1 MAKRPPIPFKE
12 IASQALSSID
22 HLLSLWLPGGKHA
35 SGEYKAINPNRADN
49 KTGSFSINLRSGV
62 WSDFATNDAGGDL
75 ISLYAYLH
83 GLEQVDAAIEVAD
96 LIGFRLPEGC
106 RPEEAGTTPKPRKAP
121 VVDETTV
128 KTPKRKPSPWRPIY
142 PRPTPPNAVPPEAH
156 IKRGLPA
163 AKWEYKNADG
173 KSIGWVYRFTTSD
186 GGKETLP
193 LNYCENTDDPDKR
206 EWRWMQWPEPN
217 RPMYGLDRLAANPDA
232 YVVLVEGEKC
242 ADALNAL
249 ISGVA
254 VSWPGGSQAVNKV
267 DFSPLLNRKVYA
279 WPDCDAQREDLTK
292 AEKDAGIDPESK
304 PIKAEPA
311 QPGSRAMLQIRDAII
326 KANPKADFRFVAI
339 PAPGDKP
346 SGWDCADAIDEGMN
360 AAALTKFIT
369 NTRPILSLVGDS
381 SDGDVP
387 AENVKTKKIAIS
399 ATAQDVPIGENEPS
413 EGDKKTNWKD
423 YLLSR
428 KGDYVS
434 CLANVVDILEN
445 DTRWHG
451 VIAYDEFAQRVAK
464 LKPPPYW
471 NGKGEAGEWDSVD
484 DANTAMWITKYYRF
498 APSASLI
505 SEAVEAMSHT
515 NIINPP
521 RDWLESLVWDGN
533 RRLKTWMHDFL
544 GVDQTEYTE
553 LISYW
558 YLMGIVKRVYEPG
571 AKFDYCLV
579 LEGDQGLKKSSLF
592 AALGGDW
599 YGDTDL
605 DLNNKDSMSAIRG
618 KMVYELSE
626 LGALAKSEA
635 TKQKS
640 FLARQ
645 IDEFRQAY
653 GKREIRAKR
662 TVVFGGTTNEWE
674 WNKDATGGR
683 RWWPVKVTQE
693 VDTEGVIAARD
704 QLFAEAVALIKAD
717 KRYWPTQEEQK
728 RLFDPVQL
736 ASTKQESFVDLLED
750 HLDLYMGEEFTLA
763 WCAQE
768 WLGLKAD
775 KLTRDIETRIGS
787 ALRQLGCTR
796 KEVRRSTIS
805 RYWYVPPEKS
815 DKPKQIQTDTKDYA
829 YEIPF

>member
-35 SGEYKAINPNRADN
+35 SGEYKVPNPLRADN
-49 KTGSFSINLRSGV
+49 KAGSFSINLNTGV
-62 WSDFATNDAGGDL
+62 WSDFATGDAGGDL

-96 LIGFRLPEGC
+96 LVGFNLPEGC
-106 RPEEAGTTPKPRKAP
+106 RPEAIGSAPKPRQKP
-121 VVDETTV
+121 VVDENTV
-128 KTPKRKPSPWRPIY
+128 KKPKRKPSPWKPIY
-142 PRPTPPNAVPPEAH
+142 PRPTPPNATPPAAH

-163 AKWEYKNADG
+163 AKWEYKNAEG
-173 KSIGWVYRFTTSD
+173 KSIGWVYRFTKSD
-186 GGKETLP
+186 GSKETLP
-193 LNYCENTDDPDKR
+193 LNYCENTEEPDKR
-206 EWRWMQWPEPN
+206 EWHWMQWPAPD

-242 ADALNAL
+242 ADALDAL
-249 ISGVA
+249 ITGVA
-254 VSWPGGSQAVNKV
+254 VSWPGGSQAVDKV
-267 DFSPLLNRKVYA
+267 DFSPLLNRKIYA
-279 WPDCDAQREDLTK
+279 WPDCDAQREKLTK
-292 AEKDAGIDPESK
+292 EELAAGIDPESK
-304 PIKAEPA
+304 PIIAEHA
-311 QPGSRAMLQIRDAII
+311 QPGTAAMLSIRD
-326 KANPKADFRFVAI
+326 KLLTLDKDVNFNFVAI
-339 PAPGDKP
+339 PAPGEKP
-346 SGWDCADAIDEGMN
+346 SGWDCADAIQEGMG
-360 AAALTKFIT
+360 AAALITFIT
-369 NTRPILSLVGDS
+369 KTRPVLELVADS
-381 SDGDVP
+381 SSDDVD
-387 AENVKTKKIAIS
+387 AEKPKSKTRAKS
-399 ATAQDVPIGENEPS
+399 ATAQESQSGPADAKPTWV
-413 EGDKKTNWKD
+413 D
-423 YLLSR
+423 YLFRR
-428 KGDYVS
+428 KGDLVS

-445 DTRWHG
+445 DKHWKD
-451 VIAYDEFAQRVAK
+451 VIAYDEFAQRVVK
-464 LKPPPYW
+464 LKKPPYW

-484 DANTAMWITKYYRF
+484 DANTAMWITKIYKF
-498 APSASLI
+498 APSAALI

-533 RRLKTWMHDFL
+533 KRLKTWMQDYL
-544 GVDQTEYTE
+544 GVAQTKYTE

-645 IDEFRQAY
+645 IDEFRAAY

-674 WNKDATGGR
+674 WNKDPTGGR

-693 VDTEGVIAARD
+693 VDTDGVIAARD
-704 QLFAEAVALIKAD
+704 QLFAEAVALVKSG

-728 RLFDPVQL
+728 QLFDPVQL
-736 ASTKQESFVDLLED
+736 ASTKQESFVDLLEE
-750 HLDLYMGEEFTLA
+750 HLDLYMGAEFTLA
-763 WCAQE
+763 WAANE
-768 WLGLKAD
+768 WLKLDAA

-796 KEVRRSTIS
+796 KEVRRSTVS
-805 RYWYVPPEKS
+805 RYWYVPPEKT
-815 DKPKQIQTDTKDYA
+815 DKNKTNQQDKDDYVDD
-829 YEIPF
+829 IPF

>member
-1 MAKRPPIPFKE
+1 MADKRPPMPFKE
-12 IASQALSSID
+12 IADAALNSIAILVPD
-22 HLLSLWLPGGKHA
+22 WLPGSKTK
-35 SGEYKAINPNRADN
+35 SGEYSVRNPTRSDSHA
-49 KTGSFSINLRSGV
+49 GSFSVRMSGTKSGS
-62 WSDFATNDAGGDL
+62 WADFATGDAGSDL
-75 ISLYAYLH
+75 ISLYAYIHYLDQY
-83 GLEQVDAAIEVAD
+83 EAAIEVAD
-96 LIGFRLPEGC
+96 EIGFSIPEAC
-106 RPEEAGTTPKPRKAP
+106 RPVTDTPRPKKPP
-121 VVDETTV
+121 VVDHTQV
-128 KTPKRKPSPWRPIY
+128 KPKKVAEVVWVPFYPDPMPADMKP
-142 PRPTPPNAVPPEAH
+142 VPVAH
-156 IKRGLPA
+156 SVRGKPDMQWAYRDA
-163 AKWEYKNADG
+163 AG
-173 KSIGWVYRFTTSD
+173 VVIGYVYLFRTST
-186 GGKETLP
+186 GGKEIAP
-193 LNYCENTDDPDKR
+193 LVYCKNTKTGAHD
-206 EWRWMQWPEPN
+206 WRFMQWTAPK
-217 RPMYGLDRLAANPDA
+217 RPMYGLDRLAERPDA

-242 ADALNAL
+242 ADALNPL

-254 VSWPGGSQAVNKV
+254 VSWPGGSQAIKKV
-267 DFSPLLNRKVYA
+267 DFSPLLNRKVFA
-279 WPDCDAQREDLTK
+279 WPDCDAQREALTSE
-292 AEKDAGIDPESK
+292 EKKAGIDPESK

-311 QPGSRAMLQIRDAII
+311 QPGSRAMLEIREQLI
-326 KANPKADFRFVAI
+326 KTNPLADFRFIAI
-339 PAPGDKP
+339 PAPGDKI
-346 SGWDCADAIDEGMN
+346 SGWDCADAIAEGMN
-360 AAALTKFIT
+360 AAALTQFIS
-369 NTRPILSLVGDS
+369 NTRTYESLIGASVYD
-381 SDGDVP
+381 DMP
-387 AENVKTKKIAIS
+387 AENAKTKKNAKP
-399 ATAQDVPIGENEPS
+399 ATAQDVQIGENEPS
-413 EGDKKTNWKD
+413 ADDKKKNWES

-428 KGDYVS
+428 KGDLVS

-445 DTRWHG
+445 DKRWHG
-451 VIAYDEFAQRVAK
+451 VIAYDEFSQRVVK

-471 NGKGEAGEWDSVD
+471 NGNGAAGEWDSVD
-484 DANTAMWITKYYRF
+484 DANTAMWITKLYRF

-533 RRLKTWMHDFL
+533 KRLKTWMTDFL
-544 GVDQTEYTE
+544 GVEQSQYTE

-645 IDEFRQAY
+645 IDEFRAAY

-693 VDTEGVIAARD
+693 VDTEGVLAARD
-704 QLFAEAVALIKAD
+704 QLFAEAVALVKAG

-728 RLFDPVQL
+728 KLFDPVQL

-750 HLDLYMGEEFTLA
+750 HLNLYTGNEFTLA

-768 WLGLKAD
+768 WL
-775 KLTRDIETRIGS
+775 KLGPKDLSRDVETRIGS

-796 KEVRRSTIS
+796 IEKRRSTVS
-805 RYWYVPPEKS
+805 RYWYVLPAKS
-815 DKPKQIQTDTKDYA
+815 DKTQQDRKEYDDD
-829 YEIPF
+829 IPF

>member
-1 MAKRPPIPFKE
+1 MADKRPPMPFKE
-12 IASQALSSID
+12 IAAAALNSAETLVSDWI
-22 HLLSLWLPGGKHA
+22 PGGKRN
-35 SGEYKAINPNRADN
+35 GTEYSARNPTRSDSNV
-49 KTGSFSINLRSGV
+49 GSFSICVSGSKAGS
-62 WSDFATNDAGGDL
+62 WSDFATDDRGGDL
-75 ISLYAYLH
+75 VSLYAYIHYLDQY
-83 GLEQVDAAIEVAD
+83 EAAIEVAD
-96 LIGFRLPEGC
+96 MIGFTIPDAC
-106 RPEEAGTTPKPRKAP
+106 RPKTDAPTPKKPP
-121 VVDETTV
+121 VVDHTKV
-128 KTPKRKPSPWRPIY
+128 KPKKVAEVVWAPFYPEPLPNKAKP
-142 PRPTPPNAVPPEAH
+142 VPVAH
-156 IKRGLPA
+156 SVRGKPDRSWA
-163 AKWEYKNADG
+163 YHDADG
-173 KSIGWVYRFTTSD
+173 GVIGYVYLFKTST

-193 LNYCENTDDPDKR
+193 LVYCKNVKTLAH
-206 EWRWMQWPEPN
+206 EWRFMQWTAPK

-242 ADALNAL
+242 ADALDPL

-254 VSWPGGSQAVNKV
+254 VSWPGGSKAVNKV

-279 WPDCDAQREDLTK
+279 WPDCDAQRESLTK
-292 AEKDAGIDPESK
+292 AEKEAGLDPESK

-311 QPGSRAMLQIRDAII
+311 QPGSRAMLQVRDAVI
-326 KANPKADFRFVAI
+326 KLNPEADFNFVAI
-339 PAPGDKP
+339 PAPGEKK
-346 SGWDCADAIDEGMN
+346 SGWDCADAIEEGMN

-369 NTRPILSLVGDS
+369 NTRPHLSLVGEDDADKAKS
-381 SDGDVP
+381 
-387 AENVKTKKIAIS
+387 KKIANS
-399 ATAQDVPIGENEPS
+399 ATAQGPISSENEPS
-413 EGDKKTNWKD
+413 ADDKKANWQD

-428 KGDYVS
+428 KGDLVS

-445 DTRWHG
+445 DKRWHG
-451 VIAYDEFAQRVAK
+451 VIAYDEFSQRVVK

-484 DANTAMWITKYYRF
+484 DANTAMWITKVYRF

-521 RDWLESLVWDGN
+521 RDWLEGLAWDGN
-533 RRLKTWMHDFL
+533 KRLKTWMKDYL
-544 GVDQTEYTE
+544 GVEQSQYVE

-592 AALGGDW
+592 AALGGEW

-645 IDEFRQAY
+645 IDEFRAAY

-674 WNKDATGGR
+674 WNKDPTGGR

-693 VDTEGVIAARD
+693 VDTEGVLEVRD
-704 QLFAEAVALIKAD
+704 QLFAEAVALVKAG
-717 KRYWPTQEEQK
+717 KRNWPTQEEQK

-736 ASTKQESFVDLLED
+736 ASTKQESFVDLLD
-750 HLDLYMGEEFTLA
+750 DKLADYLGDEFTLA
-763 WCAQE
+763 WAAQE
-768 WLGLKAD
+768 WLGLGAHQ
-775 KLTRDIETRIGS
+775 LTRDIETRIGS

-796 KEVRRSTIS
+796 KEKRRSTIS
-805 RYWYVPPEKS
+805 RYWYLPPEKT
-815 DKPKQIQTDTKDYA
+815 DKSQQNQTDTKEYDD
-829 YEIPF
+829 EIPF